1 VVQVKFDLNEEMK
14 KPAAEAAVQRTVRF
28 YQHALESTTCPDH
41 GSKPSLL
48 VKGSTMQRLAV
59 SVETCC
65 PALSNVVDAR
75 IRAVSRRE
83 EDL

>member
-1 VVQVKFDLNEEMK
+1 VVQVKFDLDDEIE
-14 KPAAEAAVQRTVRF
+14 KPAAEAAVQKTVKF
-28 YQHALESTTCPDH
+28 YQRALESMTCPDH
-41 GSKPSLL
+41 GNKPSL
-48 VKGSTMQRLAV
+48 VVRGNTMARLAV

-65 PALSNVVDAR
+65 PVLSNAVDAR